1 MSTISA
7 STTSTTAF
15 KITTDTT
22 GALVFQTGAS
32 PTTAMTIDTS
42 QNVGIGTS
50 TPVQRLHL
58 AQAGQPKIE
67 FEDITNSSKGRIT
80 SGGTTGSMTFD
91 ADPDGTKAGTVMTFN
106 IDASERMRLDA
117 SGNALVGMTSYGVTN
132 AGVSL
137 SPTASSSFYVAG
149 GTAVTIGRGTSDG
162 TAVQF
167 NRSGTN
173 VGTIA
178 VATTGLT
185 MTGTNGITFTA
196 AQTASSDANTL
207 DDYEEGTW
215 TPTYGGTSSNPTVTY
230 QTQTGTYTKVG
241 RQVTLICEIN
251 ATSASGGS
259 GNLTIGGFPF
269 TTSSSGGARAGFLNA
284 YSTGFSSTTTP
295 TSLLLE
301 SNTTYCQARTNS
313 TSDSRSSRDID
324 VTVSAI
330 YSGGRLFI
338 SMTYFTN

>member
-32 PTTAMTIDTS
+32 PTTAMTLDTS
-42 QNVGIGTS
+42 QNV
-50 TPVQRLHL
+50 
-58 AQAGQPKIE
+58 
-67 FEDITNSSKGRIT
+67 
-80 SGGTTGSMTFD
+80 
-91 ADPDGTKAGTVMTFN
+91 
-106 IDASERMRLDA
+106 
-117 SGNALVGMTSYGVTN
+117 LVGMASYGVTN

-149 GTAVTIGRGTSDG
+149 GAAVTIGRGTSDG

-185 MTGTNGITFTA
+185 MTGTNGITFTGT
-196 AQTASSDANTL
+196 QTASSDANTL

-215 TPTYGGTSSNPTVTY
+215 TPTITSLSNLSSVTTTTARYVKIGKTVVCNIQFAVTSSAAGTIYFVITGPFPMASINNTGQIGTFNCYPY
-230 QTQTGTYTKVG
+230 AGTYKQCGYVIDNAGAEAT
-241 RQVTLICEIN
+241 TMYCE
-251 ATSASGGS
+251 G
-259 GNLTIGGFPF
+259 
-269 TTSSSGGARAGFLNA
+269 
-284 YSTGFSSTTTP
+284 Y
-295 TSLLLE
+295 
-301 SNTTYCQARTNS
+301 
-313 TSDSRSSRDID
+313 
-324 VTVSAI
+324 VSAGASFSI
-330 YSGGRLFI
+330 YMQLSYI
-338 SMTYFTN
+338 TDV